1 MQAKFY
7 LAGIFR
13 QGYETPVTI
22 KVLKGAVQEFHGDQ
36 FGGLSDIF
44 SSEAVLDVVIIDH
57 YRSVRNRFILMNNG

>member
-13 QGYETPVTI
+13 QGMKRRTI

-36 FGGLSDIF
+36 FGGLSDF
-44 SSEAVLDVVIIDH
+44 SVVKLVLDVVIIDH
-57 YRSVRNRFILMNNG
+57 YRSVRNRSS